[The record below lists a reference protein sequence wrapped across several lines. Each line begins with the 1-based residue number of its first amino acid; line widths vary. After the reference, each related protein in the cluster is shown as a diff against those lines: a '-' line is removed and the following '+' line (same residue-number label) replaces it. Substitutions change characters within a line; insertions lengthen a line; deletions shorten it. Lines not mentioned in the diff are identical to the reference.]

1 MRRHLLTWALGLTAT
16 ALAGASSSAVLAQG
30 CANPNALGVARTIE
44 IDTTGGAGFGA
55 EHFNQHDFLKN
66 GEVVMTFD
74 DGPWPQTTA
83 SVLAA
88 LDQHCTKAIFFAIG
102 QHATWHPEILKEV
115 AARGHTIGS
124 HTWSHKNLAKLP
136 VDKATDE
143 IEMGISAVRRAV
155 GDAGVAFFRF
165 PNLQHPTE
173 MVKYTGQRNL
183 GIWSTDI
190 DSFDFK
196 FTKASDKLV
205 PSLMAKLSKRGKGI
219 VLMHDFQK
227 STANSIPDLL
237 NQLKAGGYKVVHVK
251 AKGMLASKPEY
262 DAKVVASLKGP
273 ASVMTS
279 DRPTSSVVR
288 EIATEPTTAAAPSA
302 KK

>member
-1 MRRHLLTWALGLTAT
+1 MRRHLLSWAVSLAAIAASAGTA
-16 ALAGASSSAVLAQG
+16 LAQG
-30 CANPNALGVARTIE
+30 CPSNPNGLGVARTVE
-44 IDTTGGAGFGA
+44 IDTTGGPGFGA

-66 GEVVMTFD
+66 GEVVLTFD

-83 SVLAA
+83 AVLAA

-136 VDKATDE
+136 MDKATDE

-173 MVKYTGQRNL
+173 VVKYTGQRNL
-183 GIWSTDI
+183 GLWSTDI

-196 FTKASDKLV
+196 FTKASEKLV
-205 PSLMAKLSKRGKGI
+205 PSVMQKLAKRGKGI
-219 VLMHDFQK
+219 LLMHDFQR

-237 NQLKAGGYKVVHVK
+237 NQLKAGGYKIVHVR
-251 AKGMLASKPEY
+251 AKGTIASKPEY

-273 ASVMTS
+273 ASAVS

-288 EIATEPTTAAAPSA
+288 EVATEPATAA